1 MKKKIIGSCI
11 LIVGILLSG
20 SVVYNETTE
29 NLKNVTRKEQLEV
42 FEEAKKQL
50 DIDNSY
56 IEHITEI
63 QSDGYTVDTYVDR
76 ENGLEQ
82 MDTYENNELV
92 NRMIFYDKGSKYLS
106 IVKDDQEFEGVMTK
120 LDESIA
126 KENKN
131 NFENYSKFEDDT
143 SNTLEQGKSTFFRE
157 EKTSDT
163 SVIKY
168 ISRNLNLYF
177 DKESNFL
184 VKKEEIVGDKI
195 SKTTKFEKI
204 ERTSKLGKSLFK
216 QESPL
221 ILGGKIDLSNIK
233 IKNVKDELE
242 APLKDARG

>member
-233 IKNVKDELE
+233 IKNVKDEL
-242 APLKDARG
+242 

>member
-126 KENKN
+126 KKNKN

>member
-42 FEEAKKQL
+42 FEEAKKQV
-50 DIDNSY
+50 DIGDSY

-92 NRMIFYDKGSKYLS
+92 NRVIFYDKGSKYLS
-106 IVKDDQEFEGVMTK
+106 IGKDDQEFEGVMTK

-131 NFENYSKFEDDT
+131 NFENYCKFEDYT
-143 SNTLEQGKSTFFRE
+143 LNTLEQGKSTFFRE

-184 VKKEEIVGDKI
+184 VKKEEIVGDEI
-195 SKTTKFEKI
+195 SKTIKFEKI

-221 ILGGKIDLSNIK
+221 ILGEKIDLSNIK
-233 IKNVKDELE
+233 IKNVKYELE

>member
-29 NLKNVTRKEQLEV
+29 KLRNVTRKEQLEV
-42 FEEAKKQL
+42 FEEAKKQA
-50 DIDNSY
+50 DIGNNY

-63 QSDGYTVDTYVDR
+63 QSNGYTIDTYVDR

-106 IVKDDQEFEGVMTK
+106 IGEDDQEFEGVMTK

-126 KENKN
+126 KENEK
-131 NFENYSKFEDDT
+131 NFENYSQFEDDIL
-143 SNTLEQGKSTFFRE
+143 STLEQGKGTFFRE

-177 DKESNFL
+177 DKESKFL

-195 SKTTKFEKI
+195 STTTKFEKI
-204 ERTSKLGKSLFK
+204 ERTSNRGKYLFK

-221 ILGGKIDLSNIK
+221 ILGENIDLSNIK
-233 IKNVKDELE
+233 IKYVKDELE
-242 APLKDARG
+242 ALLKDDRG

>member
-29 NLKNVTRKEQLEV
+29 KLRNVTRKEQLEV
-42 FEEAKKQL
+42 FEEAKKQA
-50 DIDNSY
+50 DIGNNY

-63 QSDGYTVDTYVDR
+63 QSDGYTIDTYVDR

-106 IVKDDQEFEGVMTK
+106 IGEDDQEFEGVMTK

-126 KENKN
+126 KENEK
-131 NFENYSKFEDDT
+131 NFENYSQFEDDIL
-143 SNTLEQGKSTFFRE
+143 STLEQGKGTFFRE

-177 DKESNFL
+177 DKESKFL
-184 VKKEEIVGDKI
+184 VKKEELLV
-195 SKTTKFEKI
+195 
-204 ERTSKLGKSLFK
+204 
-216 QESPL
+216 
-221 ILGGKIDLSNIK
+221 IK
-233 IKNVKDELE
+233 
-242 APLKDARG
+242 

>member
-106 IVKDDQEFEGVMTK
+106 IVKDNQEFEGVMTK

>member
-63 QSDGYTVDTYVDR
+63 QSDGYTIDTYIDR

-92 NRMIFYDKGSKYLS
+92 NRVIFYDKGSKYLS
-106 IVKDDQEFEGVMTK
+106 IVKDNQEFEGVMTK

>member
-29 NLKNVTRKEQLEV
+29 KLRNVTRKEQLEV
-42 FEEAKKQL
+42 FEEAKEQADMK
-50 DIDNSY
+50 NSY

-63 QSDGYTVDTYVDR
+63 ESEGYTIDTYIDK

-106 IVKDDQEFEGVMTK
+106 IGKDDKEFEGIMTQ

-126 KENKN
+126 KENEK
-131 NFENYSKFEDDT
+131 NFENYSQFENNIL
-143 SNTLEQGKSTFFRE
+143 NTLEQGKRTFFIE

-177 DKESNFL
+177 DKESKFL
-184 VKKEEIVGDKI
+184 VKKEEIVGNKI
-195 SKTTKFEKI
+195 STTTEFEKI
-204 ERTSKLGKSLFK
+204 KRTSNRGKYLFK
-216 QESPL
+216 KESPL
-221 ILGGKIDLSNIK
+221 IVG
-233 IKNVKDELE
+233 
-242 APLKDARG
+242 

>member
-106 IVKDDQEFEGVMTK
+106 IVKDNQEFEGVMTK

-131 NFENYSKFEDDT
+131 NFENYSKFEDYT
-143 SNTLEQGKSTFFRE
+143 LNTLEQGKSTFFRE

-233 IKNVKDELE
+233 IKNVKYELE